1 MVGPGP
7 RVLVVDDDRQ
17 IRRLLRTALK
27 EHGYSVFEASSAS
40 TALAAVST
48 TRPDAII
55 LDVGLPDSKGTDV
68 IQSLRELVKRPI
80 LVLSVRDDE
89 AEIVAALDAG
99 ADDYLTKPFGIGE
112 LLARLRVMLRHVAS
126 SETGEPFQCG
136 DLEVDLTHRLVN
148 VRGQPVQLTPTEY
161 DLLKSLVLAP
171 GKVLTHRQLLR
182 EVWGSEY
189 QTETQTHMLQ
199 VNISNLRHKLEP
211 DPATPVYVLTEAGV
225 GYRLRVDH

>member
-7 RVLVVDDDRQ
+7 RVLVVDDDQ
-17 IRRLLRTALK
+17 GIRRLLRTALK
-27 EHGYSVFEASSAS
+27 KYGYSVFEATTAS
-40 TALAAVST
+40 TALAAVSA

-55 LDVGLPDSKGTDV
+55 LDTGLPDGKGADV

-89 AEIVAALDAG
+89 AEIIAALDAG
-99 ADDYLTKPFGIGE
+99 ADDYVTKPFGIGE

-126 SETGEPFQCG
+126 ETGEPFQCG
-136 DLEVDLTHRLVN
+136 DLEVDLTRRLVN
-148 VRGQPVQLTPTEY
+148 LRGRSVQLTPTEY

-171 GKVLTHRQLLR
+171 GKVLTHRQLLK

-189 QTETQTHMLQ
+189 QTETHLLQ

-211 DPATPVYVLTEAGV
+211 DPTTPVYVLTEAGV